1 MNRSFI
7 FIILFFSF
15 AIQAQDVAKIDKLY
29 AGQSLDDAGHA
40 YPDATFKEVDGWTYC
55 VDGESKGYIIEFNG
69 TARFFVYSLYE
80 ENLIANISILSSHNS
95 IMDGLYVGM
104 TFEKLLAKHPDLKLR
119 IDDLCEDEYVYFS
132 GTSIA
137 LIFNTTEKNRIGI
150 YDGGPGSYELVGYAE
165 DLSKK
170 VDRIRL

>member
-1 MNRSFI
+1 MNQSFI

-15 AIQAQDVAKIDKLY
+15 TTQAQSVAKIDKLY
-29 AGQSLDDAGHA
+29 AGQSLDEAKAA
-40 YPDATFKEVDGWTYC
+40 YPNATFKKVDSWTYC
-55 VDGESKGYIIEFNG
+55 VDGESEGYVIEVDG

-80 ENLIANISILSSHNS
+80 DNSIANISILSSHNS
-95 IMDGLYVGM
+95 IMDDNYVGM
-104 TFEKLLAKHPDLKLR
+104 TFEKLLAKHPDIKLR
-119 IDDLCEDEYVYFS
+119 IDDLCEHEYVYFP
-132 GTSIA
+132 GTIA

-150 YDGGPGSYELVGYAE
+150 YDGGPGSYELVGYSE